1 MLAIVGYFC
10 RWLFVI
16 TMAVLYNYF
25 LIIVRETFDPLNDNI
40 LPLWI
45 VLDYTADVIYIVDM
59 FVQMFTS
66 ESYILTVCYKVNAG
80 HIINFLT
87 L

>member
-1 MLAIVGYFC
+1 MAI
-10 RWLFVI
+10 
-16 TMAVLYNYF
+16 LYNYF
-25 LIIVRETFDPLNDNI
+25 LIIVRETFDQLNDNI

-45 VLDYTADVIYIVDM
+45 VLDYTADITYIIDM

-66 ESYILTVCYKVNAG
+66 EATKLILV
-80 HIINFLT
+80 IISHL

>member
-1 MLAIVGYFC
+1 M
-10 RWLFVI
+10 I
-16 TMAVLYNYF
+16 TMAILYNYF
-25 LIIVRETFDPLNDNI
+25 LIIVRETFDQLNDNI

-45 VLDYTADVIYIVDM
+45 VLDYTADVIYIIDM

-66 ESYILTVCYKVNAG
+66 EATKLILV
-80 HIINFLT
+80 IISHL

>member
-1 MLAIVGYFC
+1 M
-10 RWLFVI
+10 I

-25 LIIVRETFDPLNDNI
+25 LIIVRETFDQLNENI

-45 VLDYTADVIYIVDM
+45 VLDYTADIIYIIDM

-66 ESYILTVCYKVNAG
+66 ETHKKLMLVIISHIKV
-80 HIINFLT
+80 L
-87 L
+87 

>member
-1 MLAIVGYFC
+1 MAI
-10 RWLFVI
+10 
-16 TMAVLYNYF
+16 LYNYF
-25 LIIVRETFDPLNDNI
+25 LIIVRETFDQLNDNI

-45 VLDYTADVIYIVDM
+45 VLDYTADVIYIIDM

-66 ESYILTVCYKVNAG
+66 EATKLILV
-80 HIINFLT
+80 IISHL

>member
-1 MLAIVGYFC
+1 MLAIVGYSF

-16 TMAVLYNYF
+16 TMAILYNYF
-25 LIIVRETFDPLNDNI
+25 LIIVRETFDQLNDNV

-45 VLDYTADVIYIVDM
+45 FLDYTADIIYIVDM

-66 ESYILTVCYKVNAG
+66 E
-80 HIINFLT
+80 T
-87 L
+87 LDVVMLVLLQN